1 MQDNKDNN
9 PDIELASVPRH
20 IFVITSAICII
31 LSVCSLILANKP
43 TDVITKNNVTITYT
57 DRHFECLNT
66 ETILTENITDKT
78 FETKYKSEV
87 RDLKNNVIITVDEKL
102 NPGDKYTR
110 IAATIENP
118 DYNIKI
124 VKLSHMILQNKNYN
138 ANAVLARSSLK
149 TLCMNE
155 MDNKTKNITLTDS
168 KRIQLNTLGII
179 SIICSVAIIITYMKR
194 NADEKDLNKKR
205 R

>member
-1 MQDNKDNN
+1 
-9 PDIELASVPRH
+9 
-20 IFVITSAICII
+20 
-31 LSVCSLILANKP
+31 
-43 TDVITKNNVTITYT
+43 
-57 DRHFECLNT
+57 
-66 ETILTENITDKT
+66 
-78 FETKYKSEV
+78 
-87 RDLKNNVIITVDEKL
+87 
-102 NPGDKYTR
+102 
-110 IAATIENP
+110 
-118 DYNIKI
+118 
-124 VKLSHMILQNKNYN
+124 MILQNENYN